1 VANAWNGMDVDAM
14 TAYSPMIEVTIQD
27 LAA

>member
-14 TAYSPMIEVTIQD
+14 AAYSLMIDVTIQD